1 MEAAAAMEAASEER
15 TRLLQKERSHLRRGK
30 EQASAANDFY
40 KLALRGL
47 TPFVMVAVFTV
58 FLIAFGGKDKPADEY
73 DVETQKV
80 LDQIDP
86 MFSPIASGKDVK
98 MFQNPK
104 FPDLFADKQ
113 ASSKEMN
120 APNFVFVLAD
130 DLGYNSLSP
139 EVSPFLSSLQGSSIT
154 LTNYYAQ
161 EVCTPSR
168 MAFLTGRHPLTL
180 GWQYGAQE
188 ASETG
193 GLGLDETTL
202 AEVLQ
207 LQGYT
212 TFMMGKWNAGN
223 ASPRYLPTA
232 RGFDYYFGYLDGYN
246 NYWSKLRPQSPQY
259 RDFMYSDSQ
268 CYYQYDTDDVESYST
283 NLYGDAAV
291 QAIAGHDFAASPIF
305 MYMAYQVSVKC
316 FLLFHF
322 PPVASLNPSPTLRSF
337 LG

>member
-1 MEAAAAMEAASEER
+1 MDDATAER
-15 TRLLQKERSHLRRGK
+15 TRLLQKEQGHLRRGK
-30 EQASAANDFY
+30 EEASAANDFY

-86 MFSPIASGKDVK
+86 MFSPIANGKDVK

-139 EVSPFLSSLQGSSIT
+139 EVSPFLSSLQEGSIT

-188 ASETG
+188 ASESG

-223 ASPRYLPTA
+223 ASPRYVNTVNTAHAVKADQRHSVPHTPMRLPFLISYLPTA

-246 NYWSKLRPQSPQY
+246 NYWSKLRPQSPQF

-268 CYYQYDTDDVESYST
+268 CYYQYDTEDVESYST

-291 QAIAGHDFAASPIF
+291 Q
-305 MYMAYQVSVKC
+305 V
-316 FLLFHF
+316 
-322 PPVASLNPSPTLRSF
+322 RR
-337 LG
+337 